1 MSEFISG
8 ASHDFIKVG
17 RNRSVQIAIAFTV
30 LGLTIYGL
38 GGPQIPAIAEMV
50 PEQISGEFV
59 LMPQFLVLSL
69 IIYLITRNR
78 TLPDFVARS
87 PARDKAVQDL
97 VIFGLYYFVAII
109 GLASFGITYHPP
121 DLLAEGVNFGAQDM
135 INWMTINFIFYGAI
149 PYLFFRWRGSSNID
163 LGLAGNNWSLDI
175 WPLLAIGGIDAFF
188 AITTRGFLS
197 LTPSQMVSA
206 VPLTLIMYGLGAGI
220 PIVIMTQAIVAPRI
234 MMLTNSPITTVI
246 VLTFTYAMFSST
258 DGGIVFESGGH
269 AFYVI
274 LFWVT
279 RNMGPGLV
287 KAMLTVRTGNSW
299 LHMIAFHVVSFHIWA
314 DAPTVA
320 FLFGL
325 Q

>member
-1 MSEFISG
+1 MSDFISE
-8 ASHDFIKVG
+8 ARNDFLNVG
-17 RNRSVQIAIAFTV
+17 RNRSVQLALAFV
-30 LGLTIYGL
+30 IIGLTVYGL

-50 PEQISGEFV
+50 PEQIRDEFT
-59 LMPQFLVLSL
+59 LMPQFLALTL

-78 TLPDFVARS
+78 PLPNFIARS
-87 PARDKAVQDL
+87 PERDRAIQDL
-97 VIFGLYYFVAII
+97 IIFGVYYFAAIV

-121 DLLAEGVNFGAQDM
+121 DVFAGDSSFGAQEM
-135 INWMTINFIFYGAI
+135 INWMTINFIFYGII
-149 PYLFFRWRGSSNID
+149 PYLFFRWRGSSNAD
-163 LGLAGNNWSLDI
+163 LGLAGNNWTLDI
-175 WPLLAIGGIDAFF
+175 WPLIAIGSIDAFF

-197 LTPSQMVSA
+197 LTPSQMASA

-234 MMLTNSPITTVI
+234 MKLTNSPITTVI

-258 DGGIVFESGGH
+258 DGGVVFESGGH

-279 RNMGPGLV
+279 RNIGPGLV
-287 KAMLTVRTGNSW
+287 KAMLTIRTGNSW
-299 LHMIAFHVVSFHIWA
+299 LHMIAFHVVSFHMWA

-325 Q
+325 R